1 MNSLFRVAGLFFIVL
16 LQPAVASQEWRTHED
31 AEFGFRFSYPSQ
43 IFVEEKY
50 EPPAFRYFASPSE
63 DAKLV
68 VGAWDNTERQ
78 TPAELKRWMLANAE
92 PIGDVTYEPHGRS
105 WFVVSGYRD
114 DKIFYQ
120 KVIVSCGG
128 RVANLLGISYPTAS
142 RDTFDQVV
150 ERMEDTFKPGLKCPS

>member
-1 MNSLFRVAGLFFIVL
+1 MSLLLQVVGLFFVL
-16 LQPAVASQEWRTHED
+16 LQPTMASQEWRTHENP
-31 AEFGFRFSYPSQ
+31 EFGFRFSYPSQ

-68 VGAWDNTERQ
+68 VGAWDNAERQ
-78 TPAELKRWMLANAE
+78 TPEQLKRWMLANAE
-92 PIGDVTYEPHGRS
+92 PIGDITYEPRGRS

-142 RDTFDQVV
+142 RAMFDQVV
-150 ERMEDTFKPGLKCPS
+150 ERMEDTFKPGPRCPS